1 MTKKKK
7 QSNPI
12 MSPEWIKSLLDVCV
26 VPTVALDEFG
36 TMSDEQAEAIGALL
50 EGASGEQSTAA
61 PPHPVDPGLLEG
73 LTNCLEDA
81 KRSLEGALANVSEIR
96 EDRERWLIA
105 TDMPINEEVQNM
117 YGGGGMS
124 PDAIKLDDAYYTI
137 KRLLDDDLVTS
148 REVCEFVDAVERLI
162 ER

>member
-1 MTKKKK
+1 M
-7 QSNPI
+7 SNKYKIKMYP
-12 MSPEWIKSLLDVCV
+12 STEGEPTDAEGNPLPEAPGHRK
-26 VPTVALDEFG
+26 ER
-36 TMSDEQAEAIGALL
+36 L
-50 EGASGEQSTAA
+50 EGLPVPVFQSTAA

-137 KRLLDDDLVTS
+137 KRLLDDDLVAS